1 MSRMSEAGAM
11 LLLCGL
17 TQAACSKDEPPQ
29 LAAAPTASASVS
41 VGDSEIKLDL
51 PEVGADGSKGGGAE
65 MQPPPQ
71 GVFAPGQADR
81 YIKQGAALKLDIFQD
96 GGAPKS
102 TLWMMPEDGSKHA
115 LTVEV
120 GGQMDGRPLPMLRYE
135 LSVAVSAPKA
145 KEGESSPMP
154 TVTFVLDSA
163 KSSAQQAG
171 RLPAALQKEIAKL
184 KGSKI
189 IASLSAYGSVDQT
202 KTEMADGV
210 MEGLALILDRLAMAL
225 SMVVGPMP
233 TEPVGVGAYWMA
245 RDRARLGGVDVLR
258 YRVTRVESVSN
269 GQTKLKMDV
278 KHYAATSKSLPSGAP
293 EGLVVSQFQ
302 SQALAEL
309 VKVPGQFLP
318 VSGQINLPYVMAF
331 TKEGQAGR
339 GGMRQSTT
347 VLQIVPQELKAP

>member
-1 MSRMSEAGAM
+1 
-11 LLLCGL
+11 
-17 TQAACSKDEPPQ
+17 
-29 LAAAPTASASVS
+29 
-41 VGDSEIKLDL
+41 
-51 PEVGADGSKGGGAE
+51 

-81 YIKQGAALKLDIFQD
+81 YIKKGAALKLDLFQD

-102 TLWMMPEDGSKHA
+102 KLSVLPEDGSKHA

-120 GGQMDGRPLPMLRYE
+120 GGQMDGRPLPMLRYV
-135 LSVAVSAPKA
+135 LSVAVSAPEA
-145 KEGESSPMP
+145 KEGESAPP
-154 TVTFVLDSA
+154 ATATFVVDSA
-163 KSSAQQAG
+163 KASERQAG

-202 KTEMADGV
+202 KTEMAHGV
-210 MEGLALILDRLAMAL
+210 MEGLALILDRLATAL

-245 RDRARLGGVDVLR
+245 RDRGTLGGVDVLR
-258 YRVTRVESVSN
+258 YRVTRVESVSG

-278 KHYAATSKSLPSGAP
+278 KHYAATPKSLPAGAP
-293 EGLVVSQFQ
+293 EGLVISQFQ
-302 SQALAEL
+302 SQALGEL

-318 VSGQINLPYVMAF
+318 VSGQVSLPYVMALAQ
-331 TKEGQAGR
+331 EGQAGR
-339 GGMRQSTT
+339 GAMRQSTT
-347 VLQIVPQELKAP
+347 VLQIVPNDAKAP